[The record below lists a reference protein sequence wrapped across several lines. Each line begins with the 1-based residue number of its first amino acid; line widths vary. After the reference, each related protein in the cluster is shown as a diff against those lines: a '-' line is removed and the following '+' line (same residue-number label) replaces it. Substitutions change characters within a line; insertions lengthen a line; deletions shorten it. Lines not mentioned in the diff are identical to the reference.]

1 MEDVELA
8 AGKVNGLTQ
17 HGVGLVVAVHAQHCG
32 HDVQEPARRS
42 GRYRPLLVTD
52 CALLFLS
59 P

>member
-8 AGKVNGLTQ
+8 AGEVNGLTQ
-17 HGVGLVVAVHAQHCG
+17 HGVGLVVAVHPQHCR

-42 GRYRPLLVTD
+42 GPYRPLLVAD
-52 CALLFLS
+52 CALLFVS